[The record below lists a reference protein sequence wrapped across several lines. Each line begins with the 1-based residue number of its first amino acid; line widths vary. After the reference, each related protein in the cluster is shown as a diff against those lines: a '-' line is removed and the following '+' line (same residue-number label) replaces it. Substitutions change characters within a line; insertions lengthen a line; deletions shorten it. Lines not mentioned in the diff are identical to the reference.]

1 MFTLPLQL
9 LLVIFSCVPSWT
21 EKLMQVFTS
30 GDRYF
35 VWFCVGA
42 VQLNLIPNFMKTCSA
57 ALELSLWTDGHT
69 DVRELN
75 FVSSLKRKR
84 LDAFAVPCSVYFVLS
99 LAILICHL
107 LCSVTCSLANLSPT
121 LFYHSQSC

>member
-1 MFTLPLQL
+1 VFNLPLQL
-9 LLVIFSCVPSWT
+9 LLVIFSYVPSWT
-21 EKLMQVFTS
+21 EKLMQVFMS
-30 GDRYF
+30 GDRNF
-35 VWFCVGA
+35 VWFCVVG

-57 ALELSLWTDGHT
+57 ALELSLWADGRT

-84 LDAFAVPCSVYFVLS
+84 LDAFAVPCSGYFVLS

-107 LCSVTCSLANLSPT
+107 LCSVTRSLASLSPT
-121 LFYHSQSC
+121 LFCHSQSC